1 MKKLIALLLVICM
14 VVSLG
19 ACKKPAQEPGGS
31 QAGGST
37 GLTDGS
43 AAGTES
49 ADTSTETIGV
59 PILPIT
65 DNSDLINPE
74 KFGGKKLEIYGYA
87 YSPYIDIENMDGSA
101 GWMIRAAVDE
111 WAQLNNVEIEFE
123 GNYDLSVILGDMG
136 AGGKPDL
143 LLYCDKIP
151 LPELTHIVRHF
162 SEAEYKELART
173 CDPTYLDLTKHQ
185 RHIYGVQHPW
195 AGGKMLQYNKTLFEK
210 NGIKSPGEYFMED
223 NWNWDTF
230 ETCMTEISKVPGV
243 YPTANLK
250 ALIPEFYYRELDED
264 GFLSSTAEE
273 SKEFARFME
282 IYNNLKDVCPEQE
295 INWEST
301 ASGQPATAFENVS
314 WYDYADMHQV
324 LENGDVIE
332 AVPVPKFSNDSVSF
346 YNHDT
351 AYSAILSS
359 CDEPEAALALLNYI
373 LRVGMRYMSD
383 YSLGLYKCNYE
394 GIRGATA
401 YSQAWKN
408 KITDMIA
415 QRQAEFDKLTDWDHE
430 RYLKTQTYILG
441 AERQFPTCKYP
452 GEWAVNPRP
461 ADPNLT
467 IPPTSVEYFIILEK
481 AWIEVYNELYV
492 WYPA

>member
-1 MKKLIALLLVICM
+1 
-14 VVSLG
+14 
-19 ACKKPAQEPGGS
+19 
-31 QAGGST
+31 
-37 GLTDGS
+37 
-43 AAGTES
+43 
-49 ADTSTETIGV
+49 
-59 PILPIT
+59 
-65 DNSDLINPE
+65 
-74 KFGGKKLEIYGYA
+74 
-87 YSPYIDIENMDGSA
+87 
-101 GWMIRAAVDE
+101 
-111 WAQLNNVEIEFE
+111 
-123 GNYDLSVILGDMG
+123 
-136 AGGKPDL
+136 
-143 LLYCDKIP
+143 
-151 LPELTHIVRHF
+151 
-162 SEAEYKELART
+162 
-173 CDPTYLDLTKHQ
+173 
-185 RHIYGVQHPW
+185 
-195 AGGKMLQYNKTLFEK
+195 
-210 NGIKSPGEYFMED
+210 MED

-243 YPTANLK
+243 SPTANLK

-301 ASGQPATAFENVS
+301 ASGRPATAFENVS

-452 GEWAVNPRP
+452 AEWSVNPRP

-492 WYPA
+492 WQHG